1 MELVST
7 VSKDQH
13 GLSPSDI
20 NETDKMKFRPVEKMT
35 EDRVVSCLKQVPGSE
50 ATAVFLQAIKKVM
63 SSYMDANRTPLQKV
77 HDIW

>member
-13 GLSPSDI
+13 GLSLSDI
-20 NETDKMKFRPVEKMT
+20 NDTDKMKFRPVEKMT
-35 EDRVVSCLKQVPGSE
+35 EDRVISCLQQVPGSE
-50 ATAVFLQAIKKVM
+50 ATAIFLQAIRKAM
-63 SSYMDANRTPLQKV
+63 SSYMDSTQTPLQKV